1 MAIQKKAAAVKPSLA
16 QIMEAKAQTLE
27 GTPNLTAT
35 KPTLRQISAKIPTD
49 IHRQVRIKCLQQGV
63 EMQHVIADLLADW
76 VRK

>member
-27 GTPNLTAT
+27 VQPSSATP
-35 KPTLRQISAKIPTD
+35 KPALKQISAKIPTD
-49 IHRQVRIKCLQQGV
+49 VHTQVRIKCLQQGV
-63 EMQHVIADLLADW
+63 EMQHVIADLLAEW